1 MLMSSCV
8 PLSGVP
14 WSCPFGRCTL
24 TALPQDKVQHFHQ
37 HLSSIETTIQF
48 TVEMES
54 ESTLPFLDTRITH
67 HSDGSLSTTAFR
79 KSTRDKYWDFQ
90 SRHPLAHKVAVAR
103 TLFDHAMKICSDFPD
118 SKNRTCCKGAPEQ
131 WLPQKTCN
139 EELARLRLRRLH
151 ATDTCQTLV
160 YVIHSAHPLLRRS
173 CHFSVA
179 TM

>member
-1 MLMSSCV
+1 MLMPSCV

-90 SRHPLAHKVAVAR
+90 SRHPLAHKVAVALF

-139 EELARLRLRRLH
+139 EELVTTNALTTARARP
-151 ATDTCQTLV
+151 T
-160 YVIHSAHPLLRRS
+160 HSHSHPTIRPS
-173 CHFSVA
+173 SI
-179 TM
+179 